1 MAGSSV
7 AATHDVDLLAG
18 RDANVTTAENRQYNH
33 HEESV
38 KKSGLLSSGGIGFS
52 IGDQKQRDQ
61 VGETSVSHTSSTVG
75 SVLGHVNI
83 DAGRNALIKGSDL
96 VAGGDIDVLAQ
107 NIRVEDVANRY
118 QRDEKHE
125 ASKSGLT
132 VALSGAVGSAANT
145 AVQQAQELSEAPS
158 GRLAALQGIQAG
170 LSGYQA
176 YQAYQQ
182 EMLKPAEEQ
191 SFVGVSLSVGD
202 QKSES
207 HSQRQQS
214 QSQSSQ
220 LTAGGN
226 LSLTATGSAR
236 RMPRARR
243 RMGTSASPV
252 AISRPAR
259 T

>member
-1 MAGSSV
+1 M
-7 AATHDVDLLAG
+7 
-18 RDANVTTAENRQYNH
+18 
-33 HEESV
+33 
-38 KKSGLLSSGGIGFS
+38 
-52 IGDQKQRDQ
+52 
-61 VGETSVSHTSSTVG
+61 
-75 SVLGHVNI
+75 LGHVNI
-83 DAGRNALIKGSDL
+83 DAGRNALIKGFDL

-191 SFVGVSLSVGD
+191 SFVGVSLSVGVPEERIP
-202 QKSES
+202 QPAPAKPEPEQPA
-207 HSQRQQS
+207 HRRRQS
-214 QSQSSQ
+214 QPHRHRQRREGCPGQ
-220 LTAGGN
+220 GAGWGHQ
-226 LSLTATGSAR
+226 R
-236 RMPRARR
+236 HR
-243 RMGTSASPV
+243 
-252 AISRPAR
+252 
-259 T
+259 